1 MSGYL
6 YNHPLPH
13 ETEALRNLTHPTWSC
28 EELSN
33 VCFLGYDEMSV
44 ECGVAE

>member
-6 YNHPLPH
+6 YNHSLPH
-13 ETEALRNLTHPTWSC
+13 ETVALRN
-28 EELSN
+28 ELSN
-33 VCFLGYDEMSV
+33 DELSNLCFLGYDEMSV